1 MLTGPGGKDV
11 STTVDAPPQLTA
23 LIGRDQDLAALT
35 RPLSRTRLVTLSG
48 AGGVGKTR
56 LAVAAADEL
65 GETFADGAVFVDLA
79 PIIGAENVV
88 PAIAR
93 TLGIRDD
100 GGMLLIDRL
109 AAALHD
115 REMLL
120 ILDNFEHV
128 LEAANSILQLL
139 QAAPR
144 VTVLVTS
151 RAPLRLRG
159 EREYPVAPLACP
171 DAAISEVGA
180 RTFTANRRS
189 AGPASAATNHSRDDC
204 LKLRT
209 AQSGRAE
216 CVPAAV
222 DVCWRFQPRRRHRH
236 RRHGPGGAS
245 TGSHHV
251 TD

>member
-139 QAAPR
+139 
-144 VTVLVTS
+144 
-151 RAPLRLRG
+151 
-159 EREYPVAPLACP
+159 
-171 DAAISEVGA
+171 
-180 RTFTANRRS
+180 
-189 AGPASAATNHSRDDC
+189 
-204 LKLRT
+204 
-209 AQSGRAE
+209 
-216 CVPAAV
+216 
-222 DVCWRFQPRRRHRH
+222 RRRR
-236 RRHGPGGAS
+236 
-245 TGSHHV
+245 V
-251 TD
+251 